1 MDLISSC
8 SVKQLVAM
16 KAIIQRVTA
25 AKVTV
30 GEELISS
37 IGNGLCVLVGISNE
51 DNANDVEWLAK
62 KLLNIRLFEDPA
74 GKRWSQSV
82 LDQQL
87 EILCVSQFTLY
98 HRMKGNKPDFSRAMQ
113 GPDAQRLYTSLLQRL
128 TSLYRAD
135 RIRDGKFGAMMQVH
149 IQNDGPVTIEI
160 ESPPQSQQELD
171 KLKRANEHKAKS
183 MKTKEFEKECD
194 NKINKVF

>member
-1 MDLISSC
+1 
-8 SVKQLVAM
+8 M
-16 KAIIQRVTA
+16 KAIIQRVTS

-30 GEELISS
+30 GEDLISS
-37 IGNGLCVLVGISNE
+37 IGKGLCVLVGISNE
-51 DNANDVEWLAK
+51 DNANDVDWLAK

-82 LDQQL
+82 LDQKL
-87 EILCVSQFTLY
+87 EILCISQFTLY
-98 HRMKGNKPDFSRAMQ
+98 NRMKGNKPDFSKAMQ
-113 GPDAQRLYTSLLQRL
+113 GTEAQSLYSSLLQKL
-128 TSLYRAD
+128 AAQYELGK
-135 RIRDGKFGAMMQVH
+135 IKDGKFGALMQVH

-183 MKTKEFEKECD
+183 KKGCEAVREGEGQ
-194 NKINKVF
+194 